1 MFVILNLILI
11 CFLSV
16 ILVAPIASM
25 TVRWLISFL
34 FSLFIVLQI
43 SSFYIG
49 GSLIDYKFYV
59 HFNIRDMMAM
69 KDFFLIQIALL
80 VLALPIF
87 AFLIFW
93 LAKKVVNL
101 VFYSKKIYRYGI
113 IITSTVIMSFQDG
126 AFANIVDIS
135 KILTAEDLNF
145 EKGLMDLGM
154 KDYVSLDNIKAE
166 KGKNII
172 IISLESFEKGFLND
186 TKAHL
191 TPNMRALAKKWN
203 YLDMKQT
210 PGSNWTVGSLYTYLT
225 GIPAF
230 FKGDGNNYFQ
240 KSHSSQIVS
249 IGNVLNKAGYNM
261 TYLTGDALFS
271 GTEDLLNTFQISDVV
286 DARALKAKYDTYPSI
301 GVHDKD
307 LFEEAQ
313 IQALSKMETDKP
325 FALFVSTIST
335 HNPDGV
341 YDKRMEGIV
350 KQQGTQ
356 LDFMVS
362 AVDNMVGN
370 FMNFLET
377 KGILSNTVVYIFPDH
392 LMMGDASR
400 FNNTGERGLYLMTNA
415 AKDDLNIDTSKMVCQ
430 IDLPKIILNGANIKN
445 NAKFLADYI
454 SGDKNKFIEN
464 NISGITAL
472 NNAGLKREGIWTNE
486 LFIEFN
492 DSGNVVVRFDEKSIK
507 INSDTLDKY
516 TASIFFSDELRF
528 IRTDYHRQGWP
539 QIEDNEFS
547 LNIYLKEGNLFAYL
561 QKGSKIPILKTHN
574 KEISFSVK
582 DIKNLANIPKRPKQ
596 EFFLYNFNNPIEVN
610 GLSDRDYVDNFINVP
625 YNIKEGFLELEYSTS
640 GETKPFVIVFS
651 QPYEASKIAIHNELP
666 LSSQKKT
673 IQIPINQIIE
683 SPALIFRNWSKNGKF
698 IIHSYKIIGNGKAI
712 DVRFS
717 KKTIHREEYIADK
730 NRFIAHAG
738 GEVRRKR
745 YTNSLQALNQ
755 SYDNGFRL
763 FELDIIKT
771 LDGKYV
777 AAHDWE
783 YWALIAGYQGILPV
797 TEKEFLSYKIHGEFT
812 PMNMEII
819 NKWFEAHPDA
829 KLITDKVNEPKR
841 FAKEFIDKKRLM
853 MELFSINALKEGIE
867 IGIGS
872 AMASENVLNEI
883 GGQERIKVLKSLGI
897 AHIVVSRTFIEGN
910 MPFLEELKANQI
922 KTYVFHINVEEG
934 KDEDYLLNYEMDYI
948 FGMYADKWIF
958 K

>member
-1 MFVILNLILI
+1 MFVFLNLISI
-11 CFLSV
+11 FIMS
-16 ILVAPIASM
+16 ILLVGHISSIS
-25 TVRWLISFL
+25 VRWLISFL

-43 SSFYIG
+43 SSVYIG

-59 HFNIRDMMAM
+59 HFNLRDMIAM
-69 KDFFLIQIALL
+69 KDFFWVQIALL

-87 AFLIFW
+87 SIIIFW

-101 VFYSKKIYRYGI
+101 VFYSKKFYRYGI
-113 IITSTVIMSFQDG
+113 IITATVIMSFQDG

-154 KDYVSLDNIKAE
+154 TDYISLNNIKAQ

-186 TKAHL
+186 TTAHL
-191 TPNMRALAKKWN
+191 TPNMRALTQKWN
-203 YLDMKQT
+203 YFDMQQT
-210 PGSNWTVGSLYTYLT
+210 PGSDWTVGSLYTYLT
-225 GIPAF
+225 GMPAF

-286 DARALKAKYDTYPSI
+286 DARTLKAKYDIYPSI

-307 LFEEAQ
+307 LFEEAK
-313 IQALSKMETDKP
+313 IQALSQKDKGKP

-335 HNPDGV
+335 HHPDGV

-350 KQQGTQ
+350 KQQETQ

-362 AVDNMVGN
+362 AVDNMVGD
-370 FMNFLET
+370 FMRFLEA

-392 LMMGDASR
+392 LMMGDGSR
-400 FNNTGERGLYLMTNA
+400 FNNTGERGLYVITNA
-415 AKDDLNIDTSKMVCQ
+415 SKGDLNIDTSNMVCQ

-445 NAKFLADYI
+445 NAKFLSDYI
-454 SGDKNKFIEN
+454 SGDKKKFIEN
-464 NISGITAL
+464 NISGIAAL

-492 DSGNVVVRFDEKSIK
+492 DSGNVVVRFDENSIE
-507 INSDTLDKY
+507 INSDSLSKY
-516 TASIFFSDELRF
+516 TSSTFFSDELRF
-528 IRTDYHRQGWP
+528 IKTDYHKQGWP
-539 QIEDNEFS
+539 QIADNEFS
-547 LNIYLKEGNLFAYL
+547 LNIYLKEGILFAYL
-561 QKGSKIPILKTHN
+561 QKGSKIPILKTDK
-574 KEISFSVK
+574 KEISFSIK
-582 DIKNLANIPKRPKQ
+582 DIKNLSNIPERPKQ
-596 EFFLYNFNNPIEVN
+596 EFFLYGFNNPIEVN
-610 GLSDRDYVDNFINVP
+610 SLSDKDFVDNFINVP
-625 YNIKEGFLELEYSTS
+625 YNIKEGFLELEYSTF
-640 GETKPFVIVFS
+640 GEAKPFVIVFG
-651 QPYEASKIAIHNELP
+651 QPYESSKIAIHNEIP

-683 SPALIFRNWSKNGKF
+683 SPALIFRNWSKKGKF
-698 IIHSYKIIGNGKAI
+698 IIYSYKIIGNGKAI
-712 DVRFS
+712 DLRFS
-717 KKTIHREEYIADK
+717 KKTAHRAEYIADK

-745 YTNSLQALNQ
+745 YTNSLEALNQ

-783 YWALIAGYQGILPV
+783 YWALITGYQGVLPV
-797 TEKEFLSYKIHGEFT
+797 KEKEFLSYKIHGEFT

-829 KLITDKVNEPKR
+829 KLITDKVNEPKF

-853 MELFSINALKEGIE
+853 MELFTINALKEGLE

-872 AMASENVLNEI
+872 SMASENVLNEI

-897 AHIVVSRTFIEGN
+897 AHIVVSRSFIAEN
-910 MPFLEELKANQI
+910 MAFLEELKANQI
-922 KTYVFHINVEEG
+922 KAYVFHINVEEG

-948 FGMYADKWIF
+948 FGMYADKWTF